1 MPHIVLKRS
10 DIPAG
15 TLQVLDLLPNSSQ
28 RNPAVDAPGQTR
40 YVNPVL
46 NDAVVARG
54 TTPRFLYRQAQGLAA
69 WIITNV
75 AATPYT
81 QATGTI
87 TIAGGNLS
95 DGDYVVVGGIRLIAR
110 SSPLHAFEFLIGSSN
125 LQTASNLQIAFSRTE
140 NGFANLAYATV
151 ATNVVTLHALPI
163 GDDGNAITL
172 TKVGANIAV
181 SGATLAGGVSTN
193 AITTANANTIA
204 ANILANLVRYG
215 NLTAPAVAATLAAVN
230 AQIAA
235 IVGGASITSTQ
246 HVEVLDILAGRRYI
260 VPKNVK
266 LADAGGLIEIQP
278 ARGAAGG
285 PYFADPS
292 IRNLYNSGALNI
304 SWMQGQIHGFR
315 DNSFVYL
322 DTAGDPN
329 GEAVVVYDDAG
340 ELFVPT
346 L

>member
-10 DIPAG
+10 DIPAS
-15 TLQVLDLLPNSSQ
+15 TLQVLDLQPNSSQ
-28 RNPAVDAPGQTR
+28 RLPTVDPPGQTR
-40 YVNPVL
+40 YVNPVV
-46 NDAVVARG
+46 NDPVVARG
-54 TTPRFLYRQAQGLAA
+54 ATPRFVYRQIQGLAA
-69 WIITNV
+69 WFATNL

-87 TIAGGNLS
+87 TIAGGNVA
-95 DGDYVVVGGIRLIAR
+95 DGDYVVAGGIRLIAR
-110 SSPLHAFEFLIGSSN
+110 SAPLYPFEFLIGATN
-125 LQTASNLQIAFSRTE
+125 IQTASNLQIAFQRSD
-140 NGFANLAYATV
+140 NGFEHLVAATV
-151 ATNVVTLHALPI
+151 VANVVTLTAKPI

-172 TKVGANIAV
+172 VKQGANIAV

-193 AITTANANTIA
+193 AITVAQVNTIA

-215 NLTAPAVAATLAAVN
+215 DLTQAAVAATLAAVN

-235 IVGGASITSTQ
+235 VVGGASITALQ
-246 HVEVLDILAGRRYI
+246 HAEVLDILSGRRYV
-260 VPKNVK
+260 VPKDVK

-292 IRNLYNSGALNI
+292 IRNLYNSGSLNI
-304 SWMQGQIHGFR
+304 SWMQGQIAGYR
-315 DNSFVYL
+315 SPSFIYL
-322 DTAGDPN
+322 DTPGDPN
-329 GEAVVVYDDAG
+329 GEALVVYDDAG
-340 ELFVPT
+340 ELFAPT

>member
-15 TLQVLDLLPNSSQ
+15 TLQVLDLQPNSSQ
-28 RNPAVDAPGQTR
+28 RNPTIDVPGQTR
-40 YVNPVL
+40 YVNPVA
-46 NDAVVARG
+46 NDLVVARG
-54 TTPRFLYRQAQGLAA
+54 TTPRFVYRQIQGLAA

-87 TIAGGNLS
+87 TIAGGNVA
-95 DGDYVVVGGIRLIAR
+95 DGDYVVIGGTRLIAR
-110 SSPLHAFEFLIGSSN
+110 LSPLYPFEFLIGSTN
-125 LQTASNLQIAFSRTE
+125 IQTANNLQIAVSRTD
-140 NGFANLAYATV
+140 NGFDHLVTATV

-181 SGATLAGGVSTN
+181 SGATLTGGVSTN
-193 AITTANANTIA
+193 AITVAQANNIA
-204 ANILANLVRYG
+204 SGILTNLVRYG
-215 NLTAPAVAATLAAVN
+215 NLTAPAVSANLAAVN

-235 IVGGASITSTQ
+235 IVGGASISAAQ

-260 VPKNVK
+260 VPKDVK

-278 ARGAAGG
+278 ARGAANG
-285 PYFADPS
+285 PHFADPS
-292 IRNLYNSGALNI
+292 IRSLYNSGSLNI
-304 SWMQGQIHGFR
+304 SWMQGQLHGYR
-315 DNSFVYL
+315 SSDFVYV
-322 DTAGDPN
+322 DTPGDPN